1 MEHQW
6 LVSCQSLNCI
16 FGSTDITG
24 FKYPPPETWV
34 KCVRFVRHLDSSQPV
49 SFYKAGRWINLET
62 ANVWQSKRNSKIL
75 MTHTRRWSCV
85 VFTYTVSRMTHRAHT
100 WGGLRQDFSTKQ
112 LLVSVLGWFSSLFWV
127 MLNKPSK
134 NLCSRCICRRLPGVA
149 TTLSDSRSRRWLLLP
164 LQAYRD
170 VETWRVQRVPRRPLQ
185 VRQTAFTA
193 QMEYSVRFLFISH
206 QFTAEVVLWH

>member
-1 MEHQW
+1 M
-6 LVSCQSLNCI
+6 
-16 FGSTDITG
+16 
-24 FKYPPPETWV
+24 
-34 KCVRFVRHLDSSQPV
+34 KCVRFVRRLDSSQPV
-49 SFYKAGRWINLET
+49 SFDKVDRRINLET
-62 ANVWQSKRNSKIL
+62 ANVWQSKRNSNVL

-85 VFTYTVSRMTHRAHT
+85 VLMYTVSRMTHRAHT

-134 NLCSRCICRRLPGVA
+134 NLCSCCICRRLLGVA

-170 VETWRVQRVPRRPLQ
+170 IETWRVQRLPRRPPPSK
-185 VRQTAFTA
+185 TDSFH
-193 QMEYSVRFLFISH
+193 SSDGIFSSIFIYWSPVH
-206 QFTAEVVLWH
+206 SRSCLLTLNI